1 MKEPPAQAEHPSL
14 HAWQYPRHTMARQ
27 PISVITTVYNEAQ
40 SIDGFLASMAD
51 QTRQADEIVIVDA
64 GSTDGTLERLTAAAE
79 SDERLRIIVEPGNR
93 ARGRNTAIENATH
106 EIVACTDGGCTLDP
120 EWLEHLTAPFD
131 NGADWVAGFYRVD
144 ATSTIDR
151 CIGLTIVFV
160 IEEVDPSLFLPSARS
175 MAVTKSAWKQA
186 GGFPEDAEF
195 AEDTLF
201 NEMMLAEGFRPIFV
215 SDATVAWHPPSGF
228 TGLARTAYRWGR
240 GDGAAG
246 LRGPHYRATLAAYA
260 GTVGLA
266 ALFAATKPRL
276 LPLAAL
282 PIAGPV
288 WRSIRYKLRH
298 EVSPAR
304 YVYLPAANLTATIS
318 NLFGFLVGRYFGEQ
332 RTSASRRNT

>member
-1 MKEPPAQAEHPSL
+1 MEPPAQAEGPSL
-14 HAWQYPRHTMARQ
+14 LSWQYPRHTMARQ
-27 PISVITTVYNEAQ
+27 PISVITTVYNEVR
-40 SIDGFLASMAD
+40 SIDGFLASIAD
-51 QTRQADEIVIVDA
+51 QTRQADEIVVVDA

-79 SDERLRIIVEPGNR
+79 SDARLRIIVEPGNR
-93 ARGRNTAIENATH
+93 SHGRNTAIESATH

-144 ATSTIDR
+144 ATTIIDR
-151 CIGLTIVFV
+151 CVGLTIVFV
-160 IEEVDPSLFLPSARS
+160 IEEVDPDLFLPSARS
-175 MAVTKSAWKQA
+175 MAVTKTAWEQA

-201 NEMMLAEGFRPIFV
+201 NEMMLTEGFRPVFAPR
-215 SDATVAWHPPSGF
+215 ATVAWHPPSGF
-228 TGLARTAYRWGR
+228 TGLARTAYQWGR

-266 ALFAATKPRL
+266 ALLATTKPRL
-276 LPLAAL
+276 LPLAVL

-298 EVSPAR
+298 EASPAR
-304 YVYLPAANLTATIS
+304 YIYLPAANLTATIS
-318 NLFGFLVGRYFGEQ
+318 NLFGFLVGHYLGEQ
-332 RTSASRRNT
+332 RMTASRRST